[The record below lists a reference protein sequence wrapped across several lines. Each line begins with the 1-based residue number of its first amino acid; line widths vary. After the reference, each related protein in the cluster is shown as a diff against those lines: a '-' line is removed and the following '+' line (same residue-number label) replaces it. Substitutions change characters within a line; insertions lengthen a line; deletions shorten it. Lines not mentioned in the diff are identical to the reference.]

1 MIASRPSC
9 TARRL
14 VRTVAPLV
22 CLLAVSAEAQ
32 VRASERGSVS
42 QTIDGTVITV
52 DYGRVQARGRDSL
65 FGKVVK
71 KGEVWTPGANASTT
85 FQCSRDVTVS
95 GKSLPA
101 GKYSVWLVNDPS
113 APWTLYFH
121 KNATLF
127 HTRHP
132 RIADMALAV
141 PVQQTSSGE
150 HVEILT
156 FDFPRVSPTGAELRL
171 RWGTTTVPVEI
182 GVTPSAPRTAMTAEQ
197 LAPYLGTYGVTFAGP
212 DGKRSPEVKLA
223 IVNAKGA
230 LRGIMDI
237 PGEAME
243 LEYLATP
250 TPHRFMP
257 AFLKDGKIYD
267 VEVAPVDFR
276 MVDGR
281 AVGFS
286 AMFEGKPWMEGT
298 RKN

>member
-1 MIASRPSC
+1 MPVSLTSRATRASLR
-9 TARRL
+9 A
-14 VRTVAPLV
+14 VAPLA

-32 VRASERGSVS
+32 IRASERGSVS
-42 QTIDGTVITV
+42 QTVDGTVITV
-52 DYGRVQARGRDSL
+52 DYGRAQARGRDSL

-85 FQCSRDVTVS
+85 IQVSRDITVG
-95 GKSLPA
+95 GKSLSA
-101 GKYSVWLVNDPS
+101 GKYSVWLVNDPT

-121 KNATLF
+121 RNATLF

-141 PVQQTSSGE
+141 PVTHTSTGD
-150 HVEILT
+150 HVEVLT
-156 FDFPRVSPTGAELRL
+156 FDFPRVSPAGAELRL

-182 GVTPSAPRTAMTAEQ
+182 GVTSSAPRTAMTAEQ
-197 LAPYLGTYGVTFAGP
+197 LAPYLGTYGVTFSAP
-212 DGKRSPEVKLA
+212 EGKRSPEMKLA

-230 LRGIMDI
+230 LRGIMDG
-237 PGEAME
+237 PSEAMDV
-243 LEYLATP
+243 EYLPTS

-257 AFLKDGKIYD
+257 AFLKDGKIFD
-267 VEVAPVDFR
+267 VEAVPVDFR

-281 AVGFS
+281 AVGFT
-286 AMFEGKPWMEGT
+286 AIFEGKPWMEGT

>member
-1 MIASRPSC
+1 MPSSR
-9 TARRL
+9 TARTSL
-14 VRTVAPLV
+14 RTGALLA
-22 CLLAVSAEAQ
+22 CLLGVSAEAQ

-71 KGEVWTPGANASTT
+71 RGEVWTPGANASTT
-85 FQCSRDVTVS
+85 FQVSRDVTVG

-113 APWTLYFH
+113 ATWTLYFH
-121 KNATLF
+121 RNATLF

-132 RIADMALAV
+132 KIADMALAV
-141 PVQQTSSGE
+141 PVQHTSSGE

-171 RWGTTTVPVEI
+171 RWGTTTMPVEI
-182 GVTPSAPRTAMTAEQ
+182 GVSPSAPRTAMTAEQ
-197 LAPYLGTYGVTFAGP
+197 LAPYLGTYGVTFSSA
-212 DGKRSPEVKLA
+212 DGTRFPEMKLA

-230 LRGIMDI
+230 LRGVMDT
-237 PGEAME
+237 PGEGME
-243 LEYLATP
+243 MEYLPTS

-267 VEVAPVDFR
+267 VEAVPVDFR
-276 MVDGR
+276 IVDGR
-281 AVGFS
+281 AVGFT
-286 AMFEGKPWMEGT
+286 AIFEGKPWMEGT

>member
-1 MIASRPSC
+1 MAVSLTSRATRTS
-9 TARRL
+9 L
-14 VRTVAPLV
+14 RTVAPLA
-22 CLLAVSAEAQ
+22 CLMAVSAEAQ

-42 QTIDGTVITV
+42 QTVDGTVITI
-52 DYGRVQARGRDSL
+52 DYGRAQARGRDSL
-65 FGKVVK
+65 FGKVVT

-85 FQCSRDVTVS
+85 MQVSRDVTVG

-101 GKYSVWLVNDPS
+101 GKYSVWMVSDPS

-121 KNATLF
+121 TNATLF

-132 RIADMALAV
+132 KLADMALAV
-141 PVQQTSSGE
+141 PVSHTSTGA
-150 HVEILT
+150 HVEMLT
-156 FDFPRVSPTGAELRL
+156 FDFPRVSPAGAELRL

-182 GVTPSAPRTAMTAEQ
+182 SVTPSTPRTAMTAEQ
-197 LAPYLGTYGVTFAGP
+197 LAPYLGTYGVTFSAAE
-212 DGKRSPEVKLA
+212 GKRTPETKLA

-230 LRGIMDI
+230 LRGIMDG

-243 LEYLATP
+243 MEYLPTS

-257 AFLKDGKIYD
+257 AFLKDGKIFD
-267 VEVAPVDFR
+267 VEVVPVDFR

-286 AMFEGKPWMEGT
+286 AIFEGRTWMEGT